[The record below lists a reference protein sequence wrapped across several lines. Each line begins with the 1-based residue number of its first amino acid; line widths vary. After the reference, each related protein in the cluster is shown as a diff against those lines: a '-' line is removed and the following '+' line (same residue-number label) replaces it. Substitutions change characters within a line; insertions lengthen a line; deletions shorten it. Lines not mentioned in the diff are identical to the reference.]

1 MSTNMCLQLKAYS
14 YPGRLNL
21 VLKICCFQYYCSV
34 CKMLKLVTLRH
45 NIKTPSEH
53 TSTVECFCVSMIE
66 TMITCSFNCLFQLT
80 SLQKK
85 HVLCQSVGQPPCLTT
100 SHFTLISLFLTFS
113 FSSIPLGIK
122 QLEKSFLWVLVFKKN
137 DTTCEREICLDPMCA
152 TELNFLQHEAHLFI
166 FY

>member
-1 MSTNMCLQLKAYS
+1 MCLQLKAYS

-85 HVLCQSVGQPPCLTT
+85 HVLCQSVWTAPLSHYFSLY
-100 SHFTLISLFLTFS
+100 SHFSLSHVLIFFHPSRYKTARKIFSLS
-113 FSSIPLGIK
+113 FSI
-122 QLEKSFLWVLVFKKN
+122 QKK
-137 DTTCEREICLDPMCA
+137 
-152 TELNFLQHEAHLFI
+152 
-166 FY
+166 